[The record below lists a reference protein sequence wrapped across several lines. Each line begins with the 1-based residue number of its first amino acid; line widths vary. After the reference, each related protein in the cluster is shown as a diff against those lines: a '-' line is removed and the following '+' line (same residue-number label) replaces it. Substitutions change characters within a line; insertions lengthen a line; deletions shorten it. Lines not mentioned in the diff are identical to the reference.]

1 MGSQGLG
8 LGYSVILL
16 LSAKQEIAQEK
27 RYLTQTMTLNKE
39 KIRKFSFSKVRCSQP
54 QFKIYVY

>member
-1 MGSQGLG
+1 MVGSQGLG

-27 RYLTQTMTLNKE
+27 RYLTQTMTLNKD
-39 KIRKFSFSKVRCSQP
+39 KN
-54 QFKIYVY
+54 